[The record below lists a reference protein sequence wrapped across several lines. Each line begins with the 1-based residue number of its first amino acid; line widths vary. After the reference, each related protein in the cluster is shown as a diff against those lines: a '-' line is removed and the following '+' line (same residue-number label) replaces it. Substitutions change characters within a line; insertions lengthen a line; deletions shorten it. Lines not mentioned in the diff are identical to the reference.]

1 MAKLIVIE
9 GLDGTGKS
17 TQVEQLSKYLNEK
30 NQEVFRLKLPYYSD
44 KSSTLVTMYLNGE
57 LGGSPSD
64 VNAFAA
70 STFYAADR
78 YASFKKH
85 WGKQYDK
92 DQFII
97 ADRYTTSNAS
107 HQMTKLAKNE
117 WDEYLEWLFEFEYK
131 KMQIPEPDLVIFLDM
146 PVEVSQKLLSKRY
159 DNDESK
165 KDVHER
171 DVAYL
176 HSCREAATYTAEKL
190 GWKQIKCSENAE
202 AFSIEE
208 IAKMIIAEV
217 EGEFFNA

>member
-17 TQVEQLSKYLNEK
+17 TQVEKLSEYLSAKSEN
-30 NQEVFRLKLPYYSD
+30 VFRLKLPYYDD

-57 LGGSPSD
+57 MGSKPGD

-78 YASFKKH
+78 YASYKKH
-85 WGKQYDK
+85 WGKEYAK

-107 HQMTKLAKNE
+107 HQMTKLPKAD
-117 WDEYLEWLFEFEYK
+117 WDFYLEWLFDFEYN

-159 DNDESK
+159 ENDESK

-171 DVAYL
+171 DVSYL
-176 HSCREAATYTAEKL
+176 LSCREAAKYTADKL
-190 GWKQIKCSENAE
+190 GWRKIKCSENGE
-202 AFSIEE
+202 ALSIEE
-208 IAKMIIAEV
+208 IADMIVMQV
-217 EGEFFNA
+217 EREFFNA

>member
-17 TQVEQLSKYLNEK
+17 TQVQQLSTYLNSK
-30 NQEVFRLKLPYYSD
+30 NEQVYRLKLPYYDD

-57 LGGSPSD
+57 MGSKPSD

-78 YASFKKH
+78 YASYKKH
-85 WGKQYDK
+85 WGKEYAK
-92 DQFII
+92 DQFIV

-107 HQMTKLAKNE
+107 HQMTKLDKSE
-117 WDEYLEWLFEFEYK
+117 WDEYLEWLFDFEYG

-146 PVEVSQKLLSKRY
+146 PVEISQKLLSKRY
-159 DNDESK
+159 ENDESK
-165 KDVHER
+165 KDVHEA

-176 HSCREAATYTAEKL
+176 HSCREAATYTADKL
-190 GWKQIKCSENAE
+190 GWKQIKCSENGE
-202 AFSIEE
+202 AFSIEK
-208 IAKMIIAEV
+208 IAGMIIAQV